1 MLTIGVLRRRQV
13 ISRLGGLSMADST
26 VSRSAKSERVV
37 RVYVCSTYADMQA
50 ERTVLEHSVFP
61 ELRRRL
67 SGHGIDLMVVDPWSE
82 WGAEFESGEGLVR
95 RFEAIDACRPFFIA
109 ILGLRYG
116 DAPDPAPQELSRQ
129 HPWLAD
135 HPGASVLELEIR
147 HGVLNDVDCARRSFF
162 YFRDP
167 GPILRIPAEDGAL
180 YTPESWDADQHL
192 IELKKRIRESGRPV
206 MEDYPCRW
214 DEDSGQIVD
223 LREFAQRVQADLS
236 SAIETEFPEV
246 GEAKPQGATETADET
261 EELAG
266 VPERP
271 PYLDENVQFSVFR
284 PKVVQ
289 PEDWYDLLA
298 AAHLEEKR
306 PGAPEEE
313 PEPIEK
319 VRGKVAQ
326 ILGARV
332 REYKE
337 TTQDST
343 QAVPRGGE
351 ITFVPEMENVEFNPP
366 RQTILWK
373 EDEYVV
379 PFRFCASAELD
390 GTTARGRMSVF
401 LGAILL
407 ADVPLKFGVSS
418 GAAGPAESPPEQWET
433 ARPYRKIFA
442 SYSHQDLV
450 IVEQFERYAEALGDE
465 YLRDWRTLRAG
476 EVWNDRLMQMI
487 DEADVFQLFWSRNSM
502 NSAYVRREWE
512 YALASGRR
520 SFIRPVYW
528 EEPLP
533 QRPPELPPEELA
545 RLHFQR
551 LGVGIVGPASVV
563 PEEERG
569 PADAPA
575 SSSDRVIRRTSSASF
590 GPRGR
595 PGAPTLPPKHRDAP
609 AQATDKQG
617 IEPAESTSPSGME
630 PEARPPL
637 WEPTRR
643 TSASVIRPEGP
654 TTDTAGIEPE
664 EEPLAE
670 DAEMIDGSGREPA
683 ADDFL
688 LTPLDEGADDEDL
701 ESGSQ
706 VIALD
711 NGGDYEG
718 AQTAGLGADEG
729 MAAMLDEDVG
739 EVEEEFD
746 MFGAPAGAPLVP
758 RAAGMPG
765 EYYPEI
771 KRKRLLLGALVLL
784 APVAIVLLIL
794 GLLWWQSAK
803 VVPHVGNVGQMIEEE
818 RLDEARQ
825 YLDDLAGRSP
835 GLSSRREIR
844 ELRSRL
850 DRLIS
855 NEESRLAAFAKCLE
869 RARDASTSQAVS
881 DALAAARRLA
891 KTDAE
896 RADVDRLEQQLKE

>member
-1 MLTIGVLRRRQV
+1 VPSAGYGTRRVPTTPQIRKLFFGRSYAV
-13 ISRLGGLSMADST
+13 YARRGGT
-26 VSRSAKSERVV
+26 VSTLAAVASLRVPEAK
-37 RVYVCSTYADMQA
+37 
-50 ERTVLEHSVFP
+50 
-61 ELRRRL
+61 LRGGRRL
-67 SGHGIDLMVVDPWSE
+67 LDP
-82 WGAEFESGEGLVR
+82 FEE
-95 RFEAIDACRPFFIA
+95 
-109 ILGLRYG
+109 
-116 DAPDPAPQELSRQ
+116 
-129 HPWLAD
+129 H
-135 HPGASVLELEIR
+135 
-147 HGVLNDVDCARRSFF
+147 
-162 YFRDP
+162 
-167 GPILRIPAEDGAL
+167 
-180 YTPESWDADQHL
+180 
-192 IELKKRIRESGRPV
+192 
-206 MEDYPCRW
+206 
-214 DEDSGQIVD
+214 
-223 LREFAQRVQADLS
+223 
-236 SAIETEFPEV
+236 
-246 GEAKPQGATETADET
+246 
-261 EELAG
+261 
-266 VPERP
+266 P

-319 VRGKVAQ
+319 VRRRVAQ
-326 ILGARV
+326 ILGAQV

-366 RQTILWK
+366 RQTILWV

-407 ADVPLKFGVSS
+407 ADVPLKFEVSS
-418 GAAGPAESPPEQWET
+418 SAAGPAESPPEQRET

-520 SFIRPVYW
+520 KFIRPVYW

-533 QRPPELPPEELA
+533 QRPPDLPPEELA

-563 PEEERG
+563 PEEERVTG
-569 PADAPA
+569 EPPAP
-575 SSSDRVIRRTSSASF
+575 SF
-590 GPRGR
+590 RPRGR
-595 PGAPTLPPKHRDAP
+595 PGAPTLPPAP
-609 AQATDKQG
+609 PAKATDAQG

-630 PEARPPL
+630 PEAQPPL

-643 TSASVIRPEGP
+643 TSASVIRPEREV
-654 TTDTAGIEPE
+654 TDKHGIEPE
-664 EEPLAE
+664 QELLAE
-670 DAEMIDGSGREPA
+670 DAEIADGSGMEPA
-683 ADDFL
+683 DDDFL
-688 LTPLDEGADDEDL
+688 LTPLDEGADDEDS

-711 NGGDYEG
+711 EAMGEESPTMVAGG
-718 AQTAGLGADEG
+718 AGDG
-729 MAAMLDEDVG
+729 MVAMLDEEGGADAGVA
-739 EVEEEFD
+739 
-746 MFGAPAGAPLVP
+746 FGASQPTAA
-758 RAAGMPG
+758 RAALAPEAG

-771 KRKRLLLGALVLL
+771 KRKRLLLGTLVLL
-784 APVAIVLLIL
+784 APVAIVSLIL

-803 VVPHVGNVGQMIEEE
+803 VTPHVGNVEQMIEEE
-818 RLDEARQ
+818 RLDDARQ

-835 GLSSRREIR
+835 GLSRRREIR

-850 DRLIS
+850 DRLLS
-855 NEESRLAAFAKCLE
+855 MEEDRRVAFAKCLE